1 MYTLQTIGSRGVLFG
16 SDAIP
21 DCVTYAY
28 LIKGK
33 KCNYLVDTGMGSE
46 TADYIKDYIA
56 RNCPGDVVV
65 INTHYHWDHIWGNI
79 GFDGNAIYAH
89 PLAVKMINEHWD
101 EMEQKGGKYKE
112 GRTRNVL
119 PNRPIADAFLF
130 EDDGIEVFYTP
141 GHTVD
146 SLSVYDRIDKVLH
159 VGDNMET
166 PFPSVHDT
174 EAHLVDS
181 LKKYLAYDFI
191 RCVSGHNGD
200 VKREEMLAAIE
211 AFSKP

>member
-1 MYTLQTIGSRGVLFG
+1 MYTIENIGKRGVLFG
-16 SDAIP
+16 TDGIP
-21 DCVTYAY
+21 DCITYAY

-33 KCNYLVDTGMGSE
+33 KCNYLVDTGLGSG
-46 TADYIKDYIA
+46 TADFIKGYIA

-79 GFDGNAIYAH
+79 GFEGDAICAH
-89 PLAVKMINEHWD
+89 PLTLKMIGEHWD
-101 EMEQKGGKYKE
+101 EMVQKGGKYKDGE
-112 GRTRNVL
+112 IKNVL
-119 PNRPIADAFLF
+119 PNTPIADYFLF
-130 EDDGIEVFYTP
+130 DEDGIEIFYTP

-174 EAHLVDS
+174 EAHLKDS
-181 LKKYLAYDFI
+181 LKKYLEYDFD
-191 RCVSGHNGD
+191 RCICGHNGD
-200 VKREEMLAAIE
+200 VKRAEILTVIE
-211 AFSKP
+211 SLE